1 MSTSVSGLTTN
12 FFPSPQNGF
21 TTTTSGSVSSGATS
35 VGLNSVAGY
44 SNGQVATFVIDPTN
58 TNKKQTFTGVIDTS
72 GLQVTS
78 VVWTAG
84 TNQSHTLG
92 ATVVDYTTAT
102 HLQQMTKGILTHA
115 DQDGTL
121 KAGAVDN
128 AAVVA
133 SGILTADRS
142 TAGANIETWR
152 SEDVFD
158 HIASGCVWSG
168 DAYASTR
175 NASCTSGVV
184 YIAGKRLT
192 VAAVTARSFTAS
204 KDVYCDLKDNGDGT
218 AVWVYY
224 DNTTNAT
231 SPSFATT
238 GGTVRGAIIVVGASN
253 IASAASVN
261 QGQETML
268 VPIASSVPYAVTD
281 SLGNL
286 ICPRDPNRKTLGY
299 KQITSNFSIGSATA
313 TQITGLS
320 CPVIVPTGRKVNIT
334 VYTPGLGHTTSGNI
348 STVGIWDGV
357 VASGTLLNTSTM
369 YAPTNNI
376 SYTSIC
382 QSTTTPSSSSKT
394 YNASL
399 LSAFG
404 NPSASFAGSATAPGY
419 IKVELA

>member
-133 SGILTADRS
+133 SGIRTADRS

-168 DAYASTR
+168 DSYGSTR

-204 KDVYCDLKDNGDGT
+204 KDC
-218 AVWVYY
+218 
-224 DNTTNAT
+224 
-231 SPSFATT
+231 
-238 GGTVRGAIIVVGASN
+238 
-253 IASAASVN
+253 
-261 QGQETML
+261 
-268 VPIASSVPYAVTD
+268 
-281 SLGNL
+281 
-286 ICPRDPNRKTLGY
+286 
-299 KQITSNFSIGSATA
+299 
-313 TQITGLS
+313 
-320 CPVIVPTGRKVNIT
+320 
-334 VYTPGLGHTTSGNI
+334 I
-348 STVGIWDGV
+348 S
-357 VASGTLLNTSTM
+357 
-369 YAPTNNI
+369 
-376 SYTSIC
+376 
-382 QSTTTPSSSSKT
+382 
-394 YNASL
+394 
-399 LSAFG
+399 
-404 NPSASFAGSATAPGY
+404 
-419 IKVELA
+419 